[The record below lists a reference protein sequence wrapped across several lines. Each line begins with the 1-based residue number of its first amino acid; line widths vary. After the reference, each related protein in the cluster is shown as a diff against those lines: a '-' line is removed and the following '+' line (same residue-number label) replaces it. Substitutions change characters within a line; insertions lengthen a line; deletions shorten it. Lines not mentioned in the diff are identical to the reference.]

1 MTPGSGRTRCW
12 TGSRAS
18 CGSGTS
24 EAGAAQGC
32 GVPDVAQVETGL
44 AADRGLDPPFFDVMA
59 TRATPT
65 IKGIPW
71 FRFSAFA
78 ADGLAADADR
88 TREMQPEITM
98 LTGPRSVGDN
108 RPHFPASDMA
118 GTHLSDFVGI
128 RRAEAMQITWACR
141 TGCGR

>member
-12 TGSRAS
+12 TGSRPS

-44 AADRGLDPPFFDVMA
+44 AADRGLDPPFDGDEGDA
-59 TRATPT
+59 DNQRDS
-65 IKGIPW
+65 
-71 FRFSAFA
+71 FSAFA

-98 LTGPRSVGDN
+98 LTC
-108 RPHFPASDMA
+108 PA
-118 GTHLSDFVGI
+118 
-128 RRAEAMQITWACR
+128 
-141 TGCGR
+141 